1 MPTVSEEPAP
11 NLAIDG
17 KPLQTSQDV
26 ARFLRVRHG
35 EMIYILYRA
44 ADDHRYT
51 EFEIPKRTGGMR
63 QISAPTGLV
72 KKLQNSLKPLLQ
84 EAYNAHPAAHGFIP
98 GRSVVSNAEGHND
111 RRWVLNIDLKDFF
124 PTINFGRVR
133 GLFMA
138 APFHLGPAAAT
149 ICAQICTHRNGLPQG
164 GSTSPV
170 LSNFIATS
178 LDRQLRRLA
187 RQNRMHYSR
196 YADDITFST
205 DIDKIP
211 ASIVAFVQDKTGQTT
226 TIAGPALER
235 IVSDCGFSINP
246 NKVRLQGRH
255 ERQTV
260 TGVTVNKITNINRK
274 RVRKVRAM
282 IHAWKKFGLDDAAH
296 EHFRRY
302 RNSSNAA
309 LSNSPDKAFRNI
321 VYGQLAYIKM
331 VRGAGDPVFL
341 NLCAKLIEVDM
352 NPSKFVR
359 QIAFGADDFD
369 VFISHASEDKE
380 DIARPIYQACEALGI
395 KAFLDEEHIAWGQ
408 SFTSKINTALGAAR
422 TVLAVLSEQSV
433 HKEWP
438 VAEVN
443 AALSLEI
450 TGDKNVVVV
459 LVGSPDLTQL
469 PLISQKK
476 YLVWDGNPDPVAR
489 KLKEMLEPPK
499 PPPVIPNVGRTEG
512 AYARGSGSS
521 PKAKQSWLR
530 RLFGSK

>member
-1 MPTVSEEPAP
+1 MPTDLKASASQ
-11 NLAIDG
+11 LAIGG
-17 KPLQTSQDV
+17 KPLQTSQEV
-26 ARFLRVRHG
+26 ARFLGVRHG
-35 EMIYILYRA
+35 EMIYMLYRA
-44 ADDHRYT
+44 ADEQRYT
-51 EFEIPKRTGGMR
+51 EFEIPKRSGGMR

-72 KKLQNSLKPLLQ
+72 KRLQDSLKPLLQ

-98 GRSVVSNAEGHND
+98 GRSVVSNAEGHNG

-124 PTINFGRVR
+124 PSINFGRVR

-138 APFHLGPAAAT
+138 PPFQLGPAAAT

-235 IVSDCGFSINP
+235 VVSDCGFSINP
-246 NKVRLQGRH
+246 AKVRLQSRH

-260 TGVTVNKITNINRK
+260 TGVTVNKVTNINRS

-282 IHAWKKFGLDDAAH
+282 IHAWKKFGLDNAAH
-296 EHFRRY
+296 EHFRKY
-302 RNSSNAA
+302 RNSSNTA
-309 LSNSPDKAFRNI
+309 LTNSPDKAFRNI

-331 VRGAGDPVFL
+331 VRGADDPVFL

-352 NPSKFVR
+352 TPSKFVR
-359 QIAFGADDFD
+359 QIAFGADDYE
-369 VFISHASEDKE
+369 VFISHASEDKA

-408 SFTSKINTALGAAR
+408 SFASKINTALGAAH
-422 TVLAVLSEQSV
+422 TVLAVISEQSV

-450 TGDKNVVVV
+450 TGEKKVVVV

-469 PLISQKK
+469 PLIVEKK
-476 YLVWDGNPDPVAR
+476 YLVWDGNPQTVAQS
-489 KLKEMLEPPK
+489 LKKSLEPPK
-499 PPPVIPNVGRTEG
+499 PPPVIPNVRRTES
-512 AYARGSGSS
+512 AFAHQSGSS
-521 PKAKQSWLR
+521 PRAKQSWLGK
-530 RLFGSK
+530 LFGRK